1 MHGMKVEISSLVLV
15 GVLALTPGIAGAA
28 DAVSS
33 FKDWTVVCDN
43 LRACQ
48 VAGFGPEDSDLSAV
62 LRLGRDSAPGAPA
75 KVELDLQEG
84 EAGLEGKALTLA
96 IDGRGAMT
104 TQPASPRA
112 EGGFTLVLDD
122 AQVGP
127 LLGAA
132 RNGTLLSVQI
142 GDKVLGQ
149 VSLAGMVAAL
159 RYVDDQQKR
168 AGTVTAMV
176 AKGPAPAA
184 SVPRPPPVPVLH
196 AAPAIAQTGLPSRP
210 PAAVLALVGK
220 AECDVAPDRGDPPEV
235 SRLSADKV
243 LWQVACWSGAYNFS
257 SLFVIV
263 DKAGRATPAPLE
275 GLSGTDA
282 GVAVNAGYDPKSR
295 TLASYGKGRGIGE
308 CGDSTQ
314 WVWTGAVFARSG
326 ATTMPVCRGYSLEWP
341 TVFRSEIR

>member
-1 MHGMKVEISSLVLV
+1 MRSMKIAISSLALAA
-15 GVLALTPGIAGAA
+15 VLALPGMAGAA
-28 DAVSS
+28 DAVNS

-62 LRLGRDSAPGAPA
+62 LRLSRDSAPGAPA
-75 KVELDLQEG
+75 KVEFDLPEG
-84 EAGLEGKALTLA
+84 GLEGKAPTLA
-96 IDGRGAMT
+96 VDGRVVMT
-104 TQPASPRA
+104 IQAASPRA

-132 RNGTLLSVQI
+132 RNGRLLSVQI
-142 GDKVLGQ
+142 GDKTLGQ

-168 AGTVTAMV
+168 GGTITAMV

-184 SVPRPPPVPVLH
+184 SVPKPPPAPVLH
-196 AAPAIAQTGLPSRP
+196 AAPAIAQTGLPSKP
-210 PAAVLALVGK
+210 PATVLALVGK
-220 AECDVAPDRGDPPEV
+220 TECDVEPGRGDPPEV
-235 SRLSADKV
+235 SRLAADKV

-295 TLASYGKGRGIGE
+295 TLASYGKGRGIGD

-314 WVWTGAVFARSG
+314 WVWTGAVFARSE
-326 ATTMPVCRGYSLEWP
+326 ATIMPVCRGYGLDWP